1 MFNLKDDSLPSQAAS
16 GKDTLIVQVLKNKG
30 LPIVLPL
37 FWLICLSSFGQQ
49 HRIQIFQSDTC
60 LSSKQF
66 AGLID
71 TNSYAKN
78 QAQAKERIFS
88 MVKLLQTKAY
98 LACSL
103 DSLVSDSIQ
112 TKAWIRTGYLYK
124 WAFLSAGNVDEGWLA
139 KTGFRERIYK
149 NRPFDYTEVLRIQDA
164 IVKQAEN
171 NGYPFASVRLDSL
184 LAINGA
190 LSAALMVD
198 RNQMY
203 AIDSLTIK
211 GKTKIKAA
219 YMKNYLGIRPGDE
232 YDESK
237 IARISARIRELA
249 FVKESA
255 PPSARFY
262 EKTTVITL
270 YLEDKK
276 ASQFDGILGVLP
288 DNSKSGKVLL
298 TGELNLRLQS
308 AFGRGELIDLR
319 WRKLQ
324 AQTQDLKVNLAYPYL
339 FATPFGLDYK
349 LDLYKR
355 DTTFLNFNNNIGVQY
370 MLVGGNFLK
379 VFLESRSSSLLSTVG
394 LENLTTL
401 PQNADTRLILYGLG
415 VKFDHVD
422 YRLNPRRGYKIAW
435 NAGAGNKTIKQNP
448 GLNPEIYDSLQLKT
462 IQINSDVNLEYYFPL
477 GKRHVI
483 KTRLQGATMYNEQL
497 FQNELYRIGGLR
509 TLRGFD
515 EESIFVSSYGIG
527 TIEYRFLLETN
538 SYFYGF
544 FDGAWYER
552 NTPNRYLRDTPY
564 GFGAGISFETKL
576 GIFTLN
582 YALGSQFGKLS
593 QIRAAKIHF
602 GIISQF

>member
-1 MFNLKDDSLPSQAAS
+1 MV
-16 GKDTLIVQVLKNKG
+16 DTLSYHK
-30 LPIVLPL
+30 
-37 FWLICLSSFGQQ
+37 GQQ
-49 HRIQIFQSDTC
+49 
-60 LSSKQF
+60 
-66 AGLID
+66 
-71 TNSYAKN
+71 
-78 QAQAKERIFS
+78 QAKEKIYS
-88 MVKLLQTKAY
+88 ILKTIQAKAF
-98 LACSL
+98 LASNL
-103 DSLVSDSIQ
+103 DSLVADSNQ
-112 TKAWIRTGYLYK
+112 TTAWVRTGHSYK
-124 WAFLSAGNVDEGWLA
+124 WAFLSPGNVDEGWLS
-139 KTGFRERIYK
+139 KTGFRERVYR
-149 NRPFDYTEVLRIQDA
+149 NRPFDFTEVLKIQDA

-171 NGYPFASVRLDSL
+171 NGYPFAAARLDSL

-190 LSAALMVD
+190 LSAALMIEK
-198 RNQMY
+198 NQLY
-203 AIDSLTIK
+203 TIDSLTLK
-211 GKTKIKAA
+211 GKSKCKVG
-219 YMKNYLGIRPGDE
+219 YMKNYLGIRPDDV

-237 IARISARIRELA
+237 INRISGRIRELA
-249 FVKESA
+249 FVKEVA

-262 EKTTVITL
+262 EKSTVITL

-288 DNSKSGKVLL
+288 DNNKPGKVLL

-339 FATPFGLDYK
+339 FATPFGIDYK

-355 DTTFLNFNNNIGVQY
+355 DTTFLNVNNNIGVQY
-370 MLVGGNFLK
+370 MLMGGNYFK

-394 LENLTTL
+394 LENVSTL
-401 PQNADTRLILYGLG
+401 PQNADTRLVLYGIG
-415 VKFDHVD
+415 VKFDRVD
-422 YRLNPRRGYKIAW
+422 YRLNPRKGFKVAW
-435 NAGAGNKTIKQNP
+435 NGGAGNKNIKRNSS
-448 GLNPEIYDSLQLKT
+448 LNPEIYDSLKLKT
-462 IQINSDVNLEYYFPL
+462 IQINSDVTLEVYFPL

-483 KTRLQGATMYNEQL
+483 KTRMQAATMYNQQL
-497 FQNELYRIGGLR
+497 FQNELFRIGGLR

-515 EESIFVSSYGIG
+515 EESIFASSYGIG
-527 TIEYRFLLETN
+527 TVEYRFLLETN

-582 YALGSQFGKLS
+582 YALGSEFGKLS

>member
-1 MFNLKDDSLPSQAAS
+1 MSAFSQ
-16 GKDTLIVQVLKNKG
+16 KHRLRIVQT
-30 LPIVLPL
+30 
-37 FWLICLSSFGQQ
+37 
-49 HRIQIFQSDTC
+49 DTT
-60 LSSKQF
+60 LTAKQF
-66 AGLID
+66 AILVD
-71 TNSYAKN
+71 TLSYPKD
-78 QAQAKERIFS
+78 QQQAKEKINS
-88 MVKLLQTKAY
+88 LLKTIQAKAF
-98 LACSL
+98 LASNL
-103 DSLVSDSIQ
+103 DSLVTDSNQ
-112 TKAWIRTGYLYK
+112 TTAWIRTGYPYK
-124 WAFLSAGNVDEGWLA
+124 WAFLSQGNIDEGWLS
-139 KTGFRERIYK
+139 KTGFRERLYR
-149 NRPFDYTEVLRIQDA
+149 NRPFDFTEVRKIQDA

-171 NGYPFASVRLDSL
+171 NGYPFSAVRLDSL

-190 LSAALMVD
+190 LSAALMIEK
-198 RNQMY
+198 NQLY
-203 AIDSLTIK
+203 TIDSLTLK
-211 GKTKIKAA
+211 GKSKCKVG
-219 YMKNYLGIRPGDE
+219 YMKNYLGIRPDDI

-237 IARISARIRELA
+237 INRISARIRELA
-249 FVKESA
+249 FVKEVA

-262 EKTTVITL
+262 EKSTVITL

-288 DNSKSGKVLL
+288 DNNKPGKVLL

-339 FATPFGLDYK
+339 FATPFGIDYK

-355 DTTFLNFNNNIGVQY
+355 DTTFLNVNNNIGVQY
-370 MLVGGNFLK
+370 MLMGGNYFK

-394 LENLTTL
+394 LENVSTL
-401 PQNADTRLILYGLG
+401 PQNADTRLVLYGIG
-415 VKFDHVD
+415 VKFDRVD
-422 YRLNPRRGYKIAW
+422 YRLNPRKGFKVAW
-435 NAGAGNKTIKQNP
+435 NGGAGNKNIKRNS
-448 GLNPEIYDSLQLKT
+448 GLNPEIYDSLKLKT
-462 IQINSDVNLEYYFPL
+462 IQINSDVNLEVYFPL

-483 KTRLQGATMYNEQL
+483 KTRMQAATMYNQQL

-515 EESIFVSSYGIG
+515 EESIFASSYGIG
-527 TIEYRFLLETN
+527 TVEYRFLLETN

>member
-1 MFNLKDDSLPSQAAS
+1 MDGLKQVKYIFLLWVFIGSLHKSAFSQ
-16 GKDTLIVQVLKNKG
+16 KHRLRIVQT
-30 LPIVLPL
+30 
-37 FWLICLSSFGQQ
+37 
-49 HRIQIFQSDTC
+49 DTT
-60 LSSKQF
+60 LTAKQF
-66 AGLID
+66 ANLVD
-71 TNSYAKN
+71 TVSFHKD
-78 QAQAKERIFS
+78 QQQAKEKIQLFL
-88 MVKLLQTKAY
+88 KTIQAKAF
-98 LACSL
+98 LASNL
-103 DSLVSDSIQ
+103 DSLVADSVQ
-112 TKAWIRTGYLYK
+112 TTAWVRTGYPYK
-124 WAFLSAGNVDEGWLA
+124 WAFLSQGNVDEGWLA
-139 KTGFRERIYK
+139 KTGFRERVYR
-149 NRPFDYTEVLRIQDA
+149 NRPFDFTEVLKIQDA

-171 NGYPFASVRLDSL
+171 NGYPFAAVRLDSL

-190 LSAALMVD
+190 LSAALMIEK
-198 RNQMY
+198 NQLY
-203 AIDSLTIK
+203 TIDSLTLK
-211 GKTKIKAA
+211 GKSKCKVG
-219 YMKNYLGIRPGDE
+219 YMKNYLGIRPDDV

-237 IARISARIRELA
+237 INRISARIRELA
-249 FVKESA
+249 FVKEVA

-262 EKTTVITL
+262 EKSTVITL

-288 DNSKSGKVLL
+288 DNNKPGKVLL

-339 FATPFGLDYK
+339 FATPFGIDYK

-355 DTTFLNFNNNIGVQY
+355 DTTFLNVNNNIGIQY
-370 MLVGGNFLK
+370 MLTGGNFFK

-394 LENLTTL
+394 LENVATL
-401 PQNADTRLILYGLG
+401 PQNADTRLVLYGIG
-415 VKFDHVD
+415 VKFDRVD
-422 YRLNPRRGYKIAW
+422 YRLNPRKGFKVAW
-435 NAGAGNKTIKQNP
+435 NGGAGNKNIKRNS
-448 GLNPEIYDSLQLKT
+448 GLNPEIYDSLKLKT
-462 IQINSDVNLEYYFPL
+462 IQINSDVNLEVYFPL

-483 KTRLQGATMYNEQL
+483 KTRMQAATMYNQQL

-515 EESIFVSSYGIG
+515 EESIFASSYGIG
-527 TIEYRFLLETN
+527 TVEYRFLLETN

>member
-1 MFNLKDDSLPSQAAS
+1 MDGLKQVKYIFLLCVFVGGIQLSVFSQ
-16 GKDTLIVQVLKNKG
+16 KHRLRIVQT
-30 LPIVLPL
+30 
-37 FWLICLSSFGQQ
+37 
-49 HRIQIFQSDTC
+49 DTT
-60 LSSKQF
+60 LTAKQF
-66 AGLID
+66 ANMVD
-71 TNSYAKN
+71 TLSYHKG
-78 QAQAKERIFS
+78 QQQAKEKIYS
-88 MVKLLQTKAY
+88 ILKTIQAKAF
-98 LACSL
+98 LASNL
-103 DSLVSDSIQ
+103 DSLVADSNQ
-112 TKAWIRTGYLYK
+112 TTAWVRTGHSYK
-124 WAFLSAGNVDEGWLA
+124 WAFLSPGNVDEGWLS
-139 KTGFRERIYK
+139 KTGFRERVYR
-149 NRPFDYTEVLRIQDA
+149 NRPFDFTEVLKIQDA

-171 NGYPFASVRLDSL
+171 NGYPFAAARLDSL

-190 LSAALMVD
+190 LSAALMIEK
-198 RNQMY
+198 NQLY
-203 AIDSLTIK
+203 TIDSLTLK
-211 GKTKIKAA
+211 GKSKCKVG
-219 YMKNYLGIRPGDE
+219 YMKNYLGIRPDDV

-237 IARISARIRELA
+237 INRISGRIRELA
-249 FVKESA
+249 FVKEVA

-262 EKTTVITL
+262 EKSTVITL

-288 DNSKSGKVLL
+288 DNNKPGKVLL

-339 FATPFGLDYK
+339 FATPFGIDYK

-355 DTTFLNFNNNIGVQY
+355 DTTFLNVNNNIGVQY
-370 MLVGGNFLK
+370 MLMGGNYFK

-394 LENLTTL
+394 LENVSTL
-401 PQNADTRLILYGLG
+401 PQNADTRLVLYGIG
-415 VKFDHVD
+415 VKFDRVD
-422 YRLNPRRGYKIAW
+422 YRLNPRKGFKVAW
-435 NAGAGNKTIKQNP
+435 NGGAGNKNIKRNSS
-448 GLNPEIYDSLQLKT
+448 LNPEIYDSLKLKT
-462 IQINSDVNLEYYFPL
+462 IQINSDVTLEVYFPL

-483 KTRLQGATMYNEQL
+483 KTRMQAATMYNQQL
-497 FQNELYRIGGLR
+497 FQNELFRIGGLR

-515 EESIFVSSYGIG
+515 EESIFASSYGIG
-527 TIEYRFLLETN
+527 TVEYRFLLETN

-582 YALGSQFGKLS
+582 YALGSEFGKLS

>member
-1 MFNLKDDSLPSQAAS
+1 MDGLKQVPYIFLLCVLVGGIPISAFSQ
-16 GKDTLIVQVLKNKG
+16 KHRLRIVQT
-30 LPIVLPL
+30 
-37 FWLICLSSFGQQ
+37 
-49 HRIQIFQSDTC
+49 DTT
-60 LSSKQF
+60 LTAKQF
-66 AGLID
+66 ATLVD
-71 TNSYAKN
+71 TLSYPKD
-78 QAQAKERIFS
+78 QQQAKEKINS
-88 MVKLLQTKAY
+88 LLKTIQAKAF
-98 LACSL
+98 LASNL
-103 DSLVSDSIQ
+103 DSLVTDSNQ
-112 TKAWIRTGYLYK
+112 TTAWIRTGYPYK
-124 WAFLSAGNVDEGWLA
+124 WAFLSQGNIDEGWLS
-139 KTGFRERIYK
+139 KTGFRERLYR
-149 NRPFDYTEVLRIQDA
+149 NRPFDFTEVRKIQDA

-171 NGYPFASVRLDSL
+171 NGYPFAAVRLDSL

-190 LSAALMVD
+190 LSAALMIEK
-198 RNQMY
+198 NQLY
-203 AIDSLTIK
+203 TIDSLTLK
-211 GKTKIKAA
+211 GKSKCKVG
-219 YMKNYLGIRPGDE
+219 YMKNYLGIRPDDI

-237 IARISARIRELA
+237 INRISARIRELA
-249 FVKESA
+249 FVKEVA

-262 EKTTVITL
+262 EKSTVITL

-288 DNSKSGKVLL
+288 DNNKPGKVLL

-339 FATPFGLDYK
+339 FATPFGIDYK

-355 DTTFLNFNNNIGVQY
+355 DTTFLNVNNNIGVQY
-370 MLVGGNFLK
+370 MLMGGNYFK

-394 LENLTTL
+394 LENVSTL
-401 PQNADTRLILYGLG
+401 PQNADTRLILYGIG
-415 VKFDHVD
+415 VKFDRVD
-422 YRLNPRRGYKIAW
+422 YRLNPRKGFKVAW
-435 NAGAGNKTIKQNP
+435 NGGAGNKNIKRNS
-448 GLNPEIYDSLQLKT
+448 GLNPEIYDSLKLKT
-462 IQINSDVNLEYYFPL
+462 IQINSDVNLEVYFPL

-483 KTRLQGATMYNEQL
+483 KTRMQAATMYNQQL

-515 EESIFVSSYGIG
+515 EESIFASSYGIG
-527 TIEYRFLLETN
+527 TVEYRFLLETN

>member
-1 MFNLKDDSLPSQAAS
+1 MSAFSQ
-16 GKDTLIVQVLKNKG
+16 KHRLRIVQT
-30 LPIVLPL
+30 
-37 FWLICLSSFGQQ
+37 
-49 HRIQIFQSDTC
+49 DTT
-60 LSSKQF
+60 LTAKQF
-66 AGLID
+66 AILVD
-71 TNSYAKN
+71 TLSYPKD
-78 QAQAKERIFS
+78 QQQAKEKINS
-88 MVKLLQTKAY
+88 LLKTIQAKAF
-98 LACSL
+98 LASNL
-103 DSLVSDSIQ
+103 DSLVTDSNQ
-112 TKAWIRTGYLYK
+112 TTAWIRTGYPYK
-124 WAFLSAGNVDEGWLA
+124 WAFLSQGNIDEGWLS
-139 KTGFRERIYK
+139 KTGFRERLYR
-149 NRPFDYTEVLRIQDA
+149 NRPFDFTEVRKIQDA

-171 NGYPFASVRLDSL
+171 NGYPFAAVRLDSL

-190 LSAALMVD
+190 LSAALMIEK
-198 RNQMY
+198 NQLY
-203 AIDSLTIK
+203 TIDSLTLK
-211 GKTKIKAA
+211 GKSKCKVG
-219 YMKNYLGIRPGDE
+219 YMKNYLGIRPDDI

-237 IARISARIRELA
+237 INRISARIRELA
-249 FVKESA
+249 FVKEVA

-262 EKTTVITL
+262 EKSTVITL

-288 DNSKSGKVLL
+288 DNNKPGKVLL

-339 FATPFGLDYK
+339 FATPFGIDYK

-355 DTTFLNFNNNIGVQY
+355 DTTFLNVNNNIGVQY
-370 MLVGGNFLK
+370 MLMGGNYFK

-394 LENLTTL
+394 LENVSTL
-401 PQNADTRLILYGLG
+401 PQNADTRLVLYGIG
-415 VKFDHVD
+415 VKFDRVD
-422 YRLNPRRGYKIAW
+422 YRLNPRKGFKVAW
-435 NAGAGNKTIKQNP
+435 NGGAGNKNIKRNS
-448 GLNPEIYDSLQLKT
+448 GLNPEIYDSLKLKT
-462 IQINSDVNLEYYFPL
+462 IQINSDVNLEVYFPL

-483 KTRLQGATMYNEQL
+483 KTRMQAATMYNQQL

-515 EESIFVSSYGIG
+515 EESIFASSYGIG
-527 TIEYRFLLETN
+527 TVEYRFLLETN